1 MGKANT
7 SVNQWLRD
15 NHRFASLYN
24 GYVFGGRQII
34 RPEELEDLDR
44 ETDILVTD
52 KAGKTKAVGRR
63 RDIVKRWKNTVNLA
77 ILACES
83 QDKIHYAMPV
93 RCMLYDGLTYTD
105 QIRELWRTHHK
116 SGEIQGKGELTTEEF
131 LSRFR
136 REDFIYPILTL
147 VFYYDEKKWDGATDL
162 YGMFPLGTEGKDGE
176 TGEVLRKYVP
186 NYRMNLID
194 AGHMEEAELQRLSED
209 LQQVLGMLKYRG
221 RRKELQGYI
230 QKNEKYFSSV
240 DAETYQALCSFLNM
254 EKGIKEVEAMQKE
267 ERVNMCQALEEW
279 YQDALKEGEVKGREA
294 GLVEGRE
301 SGRGEGIALAKKVF
315 RLSAEGRTEAEI
327 AKEAGIGLE
336 EVRGILE

>member
-1 MGKANT
+1 M
-7 SVNQWLRD
+7 
-15 NHRFASLYN
+15 
-24 GYVFGGRQII
+24 
-34 RPEELEDLDR
+34 
-44 ETDILVTD
+44 
-52 KAGKTKAVGRR
+52 
-63 RDIVKRWKNTVNLA
+63 NLA

-105 QIRELWRTHHK
+105 QIRELWRTHRGT
-116 SGEIQGKGELTTEEF
+116 GEIQGKGELSTEEF

-162 YGMFPLGTEGKDGE
+162 YGMFPPGTEEKAGE
-176 TGEVLRKYVP
+176 TKEVLRKYVP

-194 AGHMEEAELQRLSED
+194 AGHMEDAELQRLSED

-254 EKGIKEVEAMQKE
+254 ENGIKEVEAMQKE

-279 YQDALKEGEVKGREA
+279 YQDALKEGEAKGREA
-294 GLVEGRE
+294 GLAEGRE
-301 SGRGEGIALAKKVF
+301 AGVALAKKVF
-315 RLSAEGRTEAEI
+315 RLSAEGRTETEI
-327 AKEAGIGLE
+327 AVEAGISPD
-336 EVRGILE
+336 EVQKILK

>member
-1 MGKANT
+1 
-7 SVNQWLRD
+7 
-15 NHRFASLYN
+15 
-24 GYVFGGRQII
+24 
-34 RPEELEDLDR
+34 
-44 ETDILVTD
+44 
-52 KAGKTKAVGRR
+52 
-63 RDIVKRWKNTVNLA
+63 
-77 ILACES
+77 
-83 QDKIHYAMPV
+83 
-93 RCMLYDGLTYTD
+93 MLYDGLTYTD
-105 QIRELWRTHHK
+105 QIRELWRRHR
-116 SGEIQGKGELTTEEF
+116 GGGAPQGKGELSTEEF

-136 REDFIYPILTL
+136 REDFIYPVLT
-147 VFYYDEKKWDGATDL
+147 
-162 YGMFPLGTEGKDGE
+162 
-176 TGEVLRKYVP
+176 
-186 NYRMNLID
+186 YRMNLID

-221 RRKELQGYI
+221 RKKELQEYI

-240 DAETYQALCSFLNM
+240 DAETYQAMCSFLNM

-327 AKEAGIGLE
+327 AKEAGIDLE

>member
-1 MGKANT
+1 M
-7 SVNQWLRD
+7 
-15 NHRFASLYN
+15 
-24 GYVFGGRQII
+24 
-34 RPEELEDLDR
+34 
-44 ETDILVTD
+44 
-52 KAGKTKAVGRR
+52 
-63 RDIVKRWKNTVNLA
+63 A

-105 QIRELWRTHHK
+105 QIRELWRTHRGT
-116 SGEIQGKGELTTEEF
+116 GEIQGKGELSTEEF

-162 YGMFPLGTEGKDGE
+162 YGMFPPGTEEKDGE
-176 TGEVLRKYVP
+176 TKEVLRKYVP

-194 AGHMEEAELQRLSED
+194 AGHMEDAELQRLSED

-254 EKGIKEVEAMQKE
+254 ENGIKEVEAMQKE

>member
-1 MGKANT
+1 M
-7 SVNQWLRD
+7 
-15 NHRFASLYN
+15 
-24 GYVFGGRQII
+24 
-34 RPEELEDLDR
+34 
-44 ETDILVTD
+44 
-52 KAGKTKAVGRR
+52 
-63 RDIVKRWKNTVNLA
+63 NLA

-105 QIRELWRTHHK
+105 QIRELWRTHRGT
-116 SGEIQGKGELTTEEF
+116 GEIQGKGELSTEEF

-162 YGMFPLGTEGKDGE
+162 YGMFPPGTEEKDGE
-176 TGEVLRKYVP
+176 TKEVLRKYVP

-194 AGHMEEAELQRLSED
+194 AGHMEDAELHRLSED

-240 DAETYQALCSFLNM
+240 DAETYQAL
-254 EKGIKEVEAMQKE
+254 
-267 ERVNMCQALEEW
+267 EEW

-294 GLVEGRE
+294 GV
-301 SGRGEGIALAKKVF
+301 ALAKKVF
-315 RLSAEGRTEAEI
+315 RLSAEGRTETEI
-327 AKEAGIGLE
+327 AVEAGISPD
-336 EVRGILE
+336 EVQKILK